1 MKFLQKSSLE
11 LGEIVLPDLF
21 VLNYMNQLE
30 GIDIKIY
37 LYILFLSKK
46 GIEIEK
52 NDLAKKLNITDQE
65 LSFGLE
71 RLQAEELLVRTT
83 HGYNIVDIRTNEINK
98 THILKVE
105 PKRTRSQ
112 TEKERKRIAAASAI
126 NESFFQG
133 VMSLGWYTD
142 ISAMFENYSFSEEV
156 MIALF
161 HYCQERKALNKKYV
175 HAVAESWFNGGVK
188 SFEQLEEFLEN
199 YDNVQKIKQ
208 KITKALRLNRNL
220 TKYEEQY
227 IDTWIKDFQYNF
239 DVIEEALKRTVNK
252 PNPTLSYVNGI
263 LVNWYKKG
271 YKTVK
276 DIEKENNSA
285 NDELITRKHKKIQ
298 DVKTKYQDVNQR
310 EYTNLESFYDN
321 M

>member
-1 MKFLQKSSLE
+1 MKFVQKSSLE
-11 LGEIVLPDLF
+11 LGDVVLPDLF
-21 VLNYMNQLE
+21 ILNYMPQLE
-30 GIDIKIY
+30 SIDVKIY

-46 GIEIEK
+46 GLEIDK
-52 NDLAKKLNITDQE
+52 PDLAKKLGITEQE

-83 HGYNIVDIRTNEINK
+83 HGYNISDIRENEINK
-98 THILKVE
+98 TYIPKIEPRRTKV
-105 PKRTRSQ
+105 Q
-112 TEKERKRIAAASAI
+112 TERDRKRIAAASAI

-175 HAVAESWFNGGVK
+175 HAVAESWYNGGVK
-188 SFEQLEEFLEN
+188 TFEQLEEFLES
-199 YDNVQKIKQ
+199 YDNMQKIKQ
-208 KITKALRLNRNL
+208 KISKALRLNRNL

-227 IDTWIKDFQYNF
+227 IDTWVRDYGYDF
-239 DVIEEALKRTVNK
+239 DIIEEALKRTVNK
-252 PNPTLSYVNGI
+252 SNPTISYVNGI
-263 LVNWYKKG
+263 LVNWHKKG
-271 YKTVK
+271 FKNVN
-276 DIEKENNSA
+276 DIEKENSVPHT
-285 NDELITRKHKKIQ
+285 ESTRNYKRSTGA
-298 DVKTKYQDVNQR
+298 KTKYQDVSQR

>member
-1 MKFLQKSSLE
+1 MKFVQKSALE
-11 LGEIVLPDLF
+11 LGDTVLPDLF
-21 VLNYMNQLE
+21 ILNYMPQLE
-30 GIDIKIY
+30 SIDVKIY

-46 GIEIEK
+46 GLEIDK
-52 NDLAKKLNITDQE
+52 PDLAKKLGITEQE

-83 HGYNIVDIRTNEINK
+83 HGYNISDIRENEINK
-98 THILKVE
+98 TYIPKIEPRRTKV
-105 PKRTRSQ
+105 Q
-112 TEKERKRIAAASAI
+112 TERDRKRIAAASAI

-175 HAVAESWFNGGVK
+175 HAVAESWYNGGVK
-188 SFEQLEEFLEN
+188 TFEQLEEFLES
-199 YDNVQKIKQ
+199 YDNMQKIKQ
-208 KITKALRLNRNL
+208 KISKALRLNRNL

-227 IDTWIKDFQYNF
+227 IDTWVRDYGYDF
-239 DVIEEALKRTVNK
+239 DIIEEALKRTVNK
-252 PNPTLSYVNGI
+252 SNPTISYVNGI
-263 LVNWYKKG
+263 LVNWHKKG
-271 YKTVK
+271 FKNVN
-276 DIEKENNSA
+276 DIEKENSVPHT
-285 NDELITRKHKKIQ
+285 ESTRNYKRSTGT
-298 DVKTKYQDVNQR
+298 KTKYQDVSQR

>member
-1 MKFLQKSSLE
+1 MKFVQKSSLE
-11 LGEIVLPDLF
+11 LGDVVLPDLF
-21 VLNYMNQLE
+21 ILNYMPQLE
-30 GIDIKIY
+30 SIDVKIY

-46 GIEIEK
+46 GLEIDK
-52 NDLAKKLNITDQE
+52 TDLAKKLGITEQE
-65 LSFGLE
+65 LSFGFE

-83 HGYNIVDIRTNEINK
+83 HGYNISDIRENEINK
-98 THILKVE
+98 TYIPKIEPRRTKV
-105 PKRTRSQ
+105 Q
-112 TEKERKRIAAASAI
+112 TERDRKRIAAASAI

-175 HAVAESWFNGGVK
+175 HAVAESWYNGGVK
-188 SFEQLEEFLEN
+188 TFEQLEEFLES
-199 YDNVQKIKQ
+199 YDNMQKIKQ
-208 KITKALRLNRNL
+208 KISKALRLNRNL

-227 IDTWIKDFQYNF
+227 IDTWVKDYGYDF

-252 PNPTLSYVNGI
+252 SNPTISYVNGI
-263 LVNWYKKG
+263 LVNWHKKG
-271 YKTVK
+271 FKNVK
-276 DIEKENNSA
+276 DIENENSA
-285 NDELITRKHKKIQ
+285 SHTESTRNYKRTTGT
-298 DVKTKYQDVNQR
+298 KTKYQEVSQR

>member
-1 MKFLQKSSLE
+1 MKFVQKSSLE
-11 LGEIVLPDLF
+11 LGDVVLPDLF
-21 VLNYMNQLE
+21 ILNYMPQLE
-30 GIDIKIY
+30 SIDVKIY

-46 GIEIEK
+46 GLEIDK
-52 NDLAKKLNITDQE
+52 PDLAKKLGITEQE
-65 LSFGLE
+65 LSFGFE

-83 HGYNIVDIRTNEINK
+83 HGYNISDIRENEINK
-98 THILKVE
+98 TYIPKIEPRRTKV
-105 PKRTRSQ
+105 Q
-112 TEKERKRIAAASAI
+112 TERDRKRIAAASAI

-175 HAVAESWFNGGVK
+175 HAVAESWYNGGVK
-188 SFEQLEEFLEN
+188 TFEQLEEFLES
-199 YDNVQKIKQ
+199 YDNMQKIKQ
-208 KITKALRLNRNL
+208 KISKALRLNRNL

-227 IDTWIKDFQYNF
+227 IDTWVKDYGYDF

-252 PNPTLSYVNGI
+252 SNPTISYVNGI
-263 LVNWYKKG
+263 LVNWHKKG
-271 YKTVK
+271 FKNVK
-276 DIEKENNSA
+276 DIENENSTSHT
-285 NDELITRKHKKIQ
+285 ESTRNYKRTTGTKI
-298 DVKTKYQDVNQR
+298 KYQEVSQR

>member
-1 MKFLQKSSLE
+1 MKFVQKSSLE
-11 LGEIVLPDLF
+11 LGDVVLPDLF
-21 VLNYMNQLE
+21 ILNYMPQLE
-30 GIDIKIY
+30 SIDVKIY

-46 GIEIEK
+46 GLEIDK
-52 NDLAKKLNITDQE
+52 PDLAKKLGITEQE

-83 HGYNIVDIRTNEINK
+83 HGYNISDIRENEINK
-98 THILKVE
+98 TYIPKIEPRRTKV
-105 PKRTRSQ
+105 Q
-112 TEKERKRIAAASAI
+112 TERDRKRIAAASAI

-175 HAVAESWFNGGVK
+175 HAVAESWYNGGVK
-188 SFEQLEEFLEN
+188 TFEQLEEFLEN
-199 YDNVQKIKQ
+199 YDNMQKIKQ
-208 KITKALRLNRNL
+208 KISKALRLNRNL

-227 IDTWIKDFQYNF
+227 IDTWVKDYGYDF

-252 PNPTLSYVNGI
+252 SNPTISYVNGI
-263 LVNWYKKG
+263 LVNWHKKG
-271 YKTVK
+271 FKNVK
-276 DIEKENNSA
+276 DIENENSTSHT
-285 NDELITRKHKKIQ
+285 ESTRNYKRTTGTKI
-298 DVKTKYQDVNQR
+298 KYQEVSQR